1 MKRNALR
8 RLILISFG
16 GAALFFARPIF
27 AQAGQEMNHPIPSG
41 ASAAAAAAKDEEERK
56 DPEYG
61 SVKKSKERFTYGK
74 RKEEAVESKGSTNSI
89 QKTKDGSAD
98 ATVPTGV
105 FKDSLLDVDLP
116 NEHHAA
122 KPTPTPA
129 ERVNPLR
136 RAKIEAQPAASPAA
150 NPAAAVSPAPLTS
163 SPLDIT
169 LGVSPAP
176 TATPVPQS
184 H

>member
-16 GAALFFARPIF
+16 GAAFFFARPIF
-27 AQAGQEMNHPIPSG
+27 AQSGQEMNHPIPSG

-61 SVKKSKERFTYGK
+61 SVKKSKERFTHGK
-74 RKEEAVESKGSTNSI
+74 KRGEEAVESKPSTNAI

-116 NEHHAA
+116 NEHVAA

-150 NPAAAVSPAPLTS
+150 AASPAPLTS

-169 LGVSPAP
+169 LGVSAAP